1 MVTLRFAVPA
11 ILATAAAAGGF
22 SYFVT
27 VSLPA
32 RFEADARLLDVRL
45 PPAVLYS
52 PSPSARASTQ
62 IDEFPNV
69 DELAAEAYQK
79 AAEAILRRTPD
90 TRASAFADELRMTGR
105 IPLPKRR
112 PIAR

>member
-11 ILATAAAAGGF
+11 ILATAAAAGCF
-22 SYFVT
+22 SYFVI

-45 PPAVLYS
+45 PPAVLS

-62 IDEFPNV
+62 IDEPPNA
-69 DELAAEAYQK
+69 DEQAAAAYQK
-79 AAEAILRRTPD
+79 AAEAILRRAPN
-90 TRASAFADELRMTGR
+90 TRASAFADERPMTGR
-105 IPLPKRR
+105 IPLPKKR